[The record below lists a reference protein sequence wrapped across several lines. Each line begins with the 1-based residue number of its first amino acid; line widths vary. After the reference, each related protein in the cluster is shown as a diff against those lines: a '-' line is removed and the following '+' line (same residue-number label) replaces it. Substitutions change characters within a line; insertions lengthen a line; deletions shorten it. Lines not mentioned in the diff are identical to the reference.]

1 MLVNMMENRVV
12 SLQQLTFT
20 PQDSE
25 KPILSEINLAL
36 SHGNWHCVL
45 GGNGSGKTTL
55 AQLLAGWLPD
65 QLTGNITG
73 NGMILAQPLGEQSLV
88 ELSIE
93 RQLVQQ
99 SPQLQ
104 LSGCTFT
111 VEQEVAFGP
120 ENLGLPPEEIVQR
133 VEQALELTF
142 SQNLRTRHPATLS
155 GGEAQRVVLASA
167 LAMQPRLL
175 LLDEAFSRLTPAAT
189 HRLLTQLKNYSEQ
202 TGCCVILFER
212 HLLPALHF
220 CEDFSLLEQGSITAQ
235 GDIDAIFLPA
245 QQTINMPDA
254 WRVIGKL
261 MERGSWHSPVPRN
274 EHQLIQGI
282 EACYAAN

>member
-1 MLVNMMENRVV
+1 M
-12 SLQQLTFT
+12 
-20 PQDSE
+20 
-25 KPILSEINLAL
+25 
-36 SHGNWHCVL
+36 
-45 GGNGSGKTTL
+45 
-55 AQLLAGWLPD
+55 AGWLPD
-65 QLTGNITG
+65 QLTGKVTG

-93 RQLVQQ
+93 RQFVQQ

-142 SQNLRTRHPATLS
+142 SQNLRHRHPATLS

-167 LAMQPRLL
+167 LAMRPRLL

-220 CEDFSLLEQGSITAQ
+220 CNDFSLLEQGIIAAR
-235 GDIDAIFLPA
+235 GDIDAIFIPA

-254 WRVIGKL
+254 WRVVGKL
-261 MERGSWHSPVPRN
+261 MAHGSWHSPVPHN
-274 EHQLIQGI
+274 EQQLIQGI

>member
-1 MLVNMMENRVV
+1 MLVNITENRVV
-12 SLQQLTFT
+12 NLQQLSFT
-20 PQDSE
+20 PQGIDH
-25 KPILSEINLAL
+25 PILSGIDLTLNQ
-36 SHGNWHCVL
+36 GNWHCVL

-65 QLTGNITG
+65 QLTGTVTG
-73 NGMILAQPLGEQSLV
+73 NGMILAQPLEEQSLV

-142 SQNLRTRHPATLS
+142 SQNLRHRHPATLS

-167 LAMQPRLL
+167 LAMRPRLL

-220 CEDFSLLEQGSITAQ
+220 CNDFSLLEQGIIAAR
-235 GDIDAIFLPA
+235 GDIDAIFIPA

-254 WRVIGKL
+254 WRVVGKL
-261 MERGSWHSPVPRN
+261 MAHGSWHSPVPHN
-274 EHQLIQGI
+274 EQQLIQGI

>member
-1 MLVNMMENRVV
+1 MLVNITENRVV
-12 SLQQLTFT
+12 NLQQLSFT
-20 PQDSE
+20 PQGIDH
-25 KPILSEINLAL
+25 PILSGIDLTLNQ
-36 SHGNWHCVL
+36 GNWHCVL

-65 QLTGNITG
+65 QLTGKVTG

-93 RQLVQQ
+93 RQFVQQ

-142 SQNLRTRHPATLS
+142 SQNLRHRHPATLS

-167 LAMQPRLL
+167 LAMRPRLL

-220 CEDFSLLEQGSITAQ
+220 CNDFSLLEQGIIAAR
-235 GDIDAIFLPA
+235 GDIDAIFIPA

-254 WRVIGKL
+254 WRVVGKL
-261 MERGSWHSPVPRN
+261 MAHGSWHSPVPHN
-274 EHQLIQGI
+274 EQQLIQGI